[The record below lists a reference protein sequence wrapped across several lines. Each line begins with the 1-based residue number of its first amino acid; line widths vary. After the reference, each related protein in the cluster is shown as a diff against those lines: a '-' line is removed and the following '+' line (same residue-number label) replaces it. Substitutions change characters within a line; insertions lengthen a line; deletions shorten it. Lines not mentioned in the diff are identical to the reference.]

1 MTDQERIEQLEN
13 EREILLKGY
22 EIIFQTN
29 EYAKLSEMR
38 EAIHEIGKFYPNEP
52 EPKRIVQVLDLVKGF
67 FRES

>member
-13 EREILLKGY
+13 EKEILLKGY
-22 EIIFQTN
+22 EIIFQTRD
-29 EYAKLSEMR
+29 YSQLLAMR
-38 EAIHEIGKFYPNEP
+38 QAMTEIGKIYPSEA

>member
-13 EREILLKGY
+13 EKEILLKGY
-22 EIIFQTN
+22 EITFQTRD
-29 EYAKLSEMR
+29 YAKLSEMR
-38 EAIHEIGKFYPNEP
+38 EVMHDISRAYPSEP